1 MYWHRIC
8 KTIDK
13 WSFGQ
18 NTSFVF
24 LCSILFT
31 QSACMY
37 LGEIEEIPN
46 TFPLEIFMSYP
57 QEGSTL
63 TLTQNPTTNKAF
75 VYVYY
80 SDALS
85 NINFKWQIGPEI
97 LSSEF
102 IPPDGSAVGSEVS
115 FSDIDSNWDGREL
128 FVFVFDS
135 GSSVSRSWPIEIV
148 EGN

>member
-1 MYWHRIC
+1 
-8 KTIDK
+8 
-13 WSFGQ
+13 
-18 NTSFVF
+18 
-24 LCSILFT
+24 
-31 QSACMY
+31 MY
-37 LGEIEEIPN
+37 LGDIEEIP
-46 TFPLEIFMSYP
+46 TTLPLEIFMSYP

-115 FSDIDSNWDGREL
+115 FTDIDSNWDGREL